1 MSPRLMRA
9 SLQSCRRLCVTK
21 SAATPAD
28 VEVVNSRVLCGAS
41 LYKPKDGVTLWQDNL
56 VV

>member
-21 SAATPAD
+21 CAATTAD
-28 VEVVNSRVLCGAS
+28 VEVVNSPVLCGAS